1 MDIYIMT
8 SAQNN
13 TYTYQVHMTAI
24 SLYNFNLQVSQL
36 NKSWRKFEKN
46 QNAIKNWIYRIYD
59 GAVQLCKNYLV
70 IMKNCEI

>member
-24 SLYNFNLQVSQL
+24 SWYNFNLQVSQL
-36 NKSWRKFEKN
+36 NKSQRKFEKK
-46 QNAIKNWIYRIYD
+46 QNAIKNWI
-59 GAVQLCKNYLV
+59 
-70 IMKNCEI
+70 